1 MPQMPPADGSN
12 LQQSVC
18 LTVQS
23 QVHDIRKGGPR
34 RPSVWPEG
42 RDGRV
47 EEARYSGLRQDAVV
61 LGSSSRTA
69 LKAHLSSKS
78 LSLFLLHEGGG
89 NRTRTGRG
97 QSAEGGEAAA
107 SSVGV
112 AASSQRPSGEV
123 ATGCGVD
130 VAVRGAPQVSVRPE
144 GGGHGAVGRS
154 PKDTAMFSK
163 ASSRNS
169 GQTSSE
175 SCPTATL
182 LRARRSKVR
191 GLGQLSPGL
200 WGFSP

>member
-1 MPQMPPADGSN
+1 MPQMPPADGSK

-34 RPSVWPEG
+34 RPAVWPEG

-107 SSVGV
+107 SSVGA
-112 AASSQRPSGEV
+112 AASSRRPSGEV
-123 ATGCGVD
+123 ATGRGVD

-144 GGGHGAVGRS
+144 GADTGQWAGAPRTQPRS
-154 PKDTAMFSK
+154 QRPPL
-163 ASSRNS
+163 
-169 GQTSSE
+169 G
-175 SCPTATL
+175 TL
-182 LRARRSKVR
+182 VKPYPRAALLPPS
-191 GLGQLSPGL
+191 
-200 WGFSP
+200 